1 MDQAFERCDTVLL
14 GFKWLQLVFVGTLS
28 VINTFAIQGLEEPSY
43 TARFSANGESSISIS
58 F

>member
-1 MDQAFERCDTVLL
+1 MDQAFERCDPVLL

-28 VINTFAIQGLEEPSY
+28 VINTFAFWELEDASY
-43 TARFSANGESSISIS
+43 TARFAANGEGPISIS